1 MFAPTV
7 DTRPMLFGRI
17 AVVALLTGA
26 LALIGTNVTHACTAF
41 CAADA
46 QGRVL
51 VGNNEDYNNP
61 RTKIRFVPAEP
72 GKYGRVYVG
81 FDDLWPQGGM
91 NERGLWFDGFATSA
105 VKATGSSDLPHF
117 PGNIIDRAMAE
128 CATVDEV
135 MQLFGQYNRAFLTQ
149 AILMFADAS
158 GDAVSIEPDAMVR
171 KTRRHFVQTNFHQSR
186 QRSVQDGRFQTAS
199 AMLESAGENISVDLF
214 RRILSATH
222 QEGDYPT
229 VYSNVYDLTSRTMYL
244 YHFRDF
250 EHAVTFTL
258 ADELAKGERV
268 LDIPALFPRNAA
280 ADAFAARRT
289 VPSGPP
295 MWVIGAAFIALPV
308 IAIVAAVITWIR
320 AGRGVRIGVTVVAAA
335 VVLCVAAIAVTLSVH
350 HRSSSQ
356 WMHFSIGP
364 ASGDSAAIQP
374 AQISASGITLKV
386 ALAVAYN
393 VPAVR
398 IIGPSWLNDT
408 RYSIRAMVGLDDEDS
423 FRSMLEEEL
432 RNRLRLETHREVRP
446 FDVFVLSASSAPR
459 LNSSRTQR
467 VNVTIHEQDAMLQDA
482 TMRNLASAL
491 ESILGRPVIDETHIE
506 GSYNL
511 SFGWSEDRVASVTA
525 VLRDQFGLQ
534 LSPGQRELEALV
546 VDRIQRD
553 PSLVLLDGLGRAT
566 RAAPPHVRQR
576 IADILR
582 IR

>member
-1 MFAPTV
+1 MTPASMPV
-7 DTRPMLFGRI
+7 SRI
-17 AVVALLTGA
+17 MVVALLAGA
-26 LALIGTNVTHACTAF
+26 LALTPANPAHACTAF
-41 CAADA
+41 CAIDG

-72 GKYGRVYVG
+72 GKYGRMYVG

-91 NERGLWFDGFATSA
+91 NERGLWFDGFAAPA

-117 PGNIIDRAMAE
+117 PGNIIDKAMAE
-128 CATVDEV
+128 CTTVEEV

-149 AILMFADAS
+149 AILMFADAA

-171 KTRRHFVQTNFHQSR
+171 KTGRHFVQTNFHQSR
-186 QRSVQDGRFQTAS
+186 QRSELDGRFLTAS
-199 AMLESAGENISVDLF
+199 SMLEHAGANISIDLF

-222 QEGDYPT
+222 QEGDFPT

-258 ADELAKGERV
+258 ADELAKGERI
-268 LDIPALFPRNAA
+268 LDIPSLFPRNAA
-280 ADAFAARRT
+280 ADAYAARRPD
-289 VPSGPP
+289 PSGPP
-295 MWVIGAAFIALPV
+295 LWAFTALIVALPILA
-308 IAIVAAVITWIR
+308 IAAAVITWMR
-320 AGRGVRIGVTVVAAA
+320 AGRSVRIGVTVVGAG
-335 VVLCVAAIAVTLSVH
+335 VVLCVAAIAVMLSIH

-364 ASGDSAAIQP
+364 AAGDSAAIQP
-374 AQISASGITLKV
+374 GQIRANGITLET
-386 ALAVAYN
+386 ALAVAYDI
-393 VPAVR
+393 PGVR

-408 RYSIRAMVGLDDEDS
+408 RYSIHAMVGLDDEDS
-423 FRSMLEEEL
+423 FRSMLQEEL
-432 RNRLRLETHREVRP
+432 RSRLQLETHREVRP
-446 FDVFVLSASSAPR
+446 FEVFVLRASRAAR
-459 LNSSRTQR
+459 LDSSRTKR
-467 VNVTIHEQDAMLQDA
+467 VNVTIHQRDAMLQDA
-482 TMRNLASAL
+482 TMTNLASAL
-491 ESILGRPVIDETHIE
+491 ESILARPVLDETAIE

-511 SFGWSEDRVASVTA
+511 SFEWGDDRVASVTA
-525 VLRDQFGLQ
+525 ALRDRFGLE
-534 LSPGQRELEALV
+534 LSPARREMEALI

-553 PSLVLLDGLGRAT
+553 PALVLLDRLGRAT